1 MDFKTGTSAGLPVST
16 QPTTNKGK
24 EKEGIICKTA
34 SNAVIAQD
42 SNRNTYTRLD
52 QIGGDE
58 LPKFSP
64 KALKIGGDY
73 QLSDEKDTHKLS
85 SKVPSGH
92 RYRASPEKPL
102 GQEQEIFHKQFTG
115 HEQVQSPEKPLDD
128 VHNEVKALDTVD
140 DSGATAGKENT
151 NPARKFFNSLRGKKS
166 KANLSKDIDS
176 TMIPDVA
183 DLFFSP
189 PSIDISRKQSKVHV
203 MDTITDEMPGPFNKA
218 SVPTVPVSGSTTLSG
233 PANMDYGPPPT
244 SIDRKPVL
252 SLDTTN
258 VTNEAP
264 QHSTS
269 GRGSAGAEL
278 LPLHEGT
285 QHDDYS
291 TEEGYVSPE
300 TTMGSPS
307 MLSPGVPPD
316 DPPNFTEYS
325 NVVKKFKKLHLQTD
339 YGISSTRDLLSP
351 TEEVTFD
358 IGSVRGS
365 GDSTN
370 AGFGSADLTRAETT
384 TRPSTSTT
392 EAARKMAEMSIA
404 VDNLHAAAEA
414 SGPSHTV
421 YNPSQGVQ
429 SIPRKLVDST
439 ASSITSGV
447 HGQGQSST
455 AGDNRGHQ
463 GFNNTGLH
471 EKSPETA
478 HKSQKKNYSA
488 GMVIPPLPSFFDQ
501 SY

>member
-1 MDFKTGTSAGLPVST
+1 MPIST
-16 QPTTNKGK
+16 HATTNKGK
-24 EKEGIICKTA
+24 EKEDIICNTA
-34 SNAVIAQD
+34 SNAATAQD
-42 SNRNTYTRLD
+42 SNRNIHTRLD
-52 QIGGDE
+52 LIGGDE
-58 LPKFSP
+58 LSKLSP
-64 KALKIGGDY
+64 KALKIGRDY
-73 QLSDEKDTHKLS
+73 QLSDAKDAHKLS
-85 SKVPSGH
+85 PKGPSCH

-102 GQEQEIFHKQFTG
+102 GQEQENLHEQFTG

-128 VHNEVKALDTVD
+128 VHNEVKALETVD
-140 DSGATAGKENT
+140 DSRTTAGKENT

-166 KANLSKDIDS
+166 KANLSKDVDS
-176 TMIPDVA
+176 TTVPDVA

-189 PSIDISRKQSKVHV
+189 QSKDLSRKQSKVHV

-218 SVPTVPVSGSTTLSG
+218 SVPTVPVSAPTTLSA
-233 PANMDYGPPPT
+233 PANIGYGPPTT

-252 SLDTTN
+252 SLDTTS

-264 QHSTS
+264 QHSAS

-285 QHDDYS
+285 RHDDYS
-291 TEEGYVSPE
+291 TEEGYMSSE

-307 MLSPGVPPD
+307 MLSPGVLPD

-325 NVVKKFKKLHLQTD
+325 NVVSKFKKLHLQTD
-339 YGISSTRDLLSP
+339 YNGISSTRDLLSP
-351 TEEVTFD
+351 TEEATFG

-370 AGFGSADLTRAETT
+370 AGFGTADLTRVETT
-384 TRPSTSTT
+384 TGLSTSTT

-429 SIPRKLVDST
+429 SIPRKLVDSS

-455 AGDNRGHQ
+455 AGDNCGNE
-463 GFNNTGLH
+463 GFNNTGQH
-471 EKSPETA
+471 EKSPEIA

-488 GMVIPPLPSFFDQ
+488 GMVVPPLPSFFDQ